1 MKKIMETE
9 GMKNK
14 EVVTTRE
21 LAESLGTSPKV
32 ILENAKKCLPF
43 KIIENGKPTYWN
55 REEATILIEQLKKSN
70 PNQNTLTGAV
80 KAVSTE
86 LTPSLRMIEAMRM
99 FEAAANEELARL
111 KAENERQKSMLIEQQ
126 PKVEFYDDVTG
137 SKDTIDMKEVA
148 KILKIKNVGRNRLFE
163 ILRSKHILDRCNQ
176 PYQRYVDA
184 GYFRIIESRFTL
196 PNGETR
202 ISLKTVV
209 FQKGL
214 DFIRNAVRG
223 A

>member
-1 MKKIMETE
+1 MTVKEVASAIGASYDTVNNSVKRLFPEIIRNGVKTVLNEYQVACI
-9 GMKNK
+9 NK
-14 EVVTTRE
+14 ELKSNNAVTDRVTFEVSSKVKNSTTDLEIIGNAISAFTQLQE
-21 LAESLGTSPKV
+21 LYVRKEAEYK
-32 ILENAKKCLPF
+32 
-43 KIIENGKPTYWN
+43 
-55 REEATILIEQLKKSN
+55 ATIQSQKEQ
-70 PNQNTLTGAV
+70 
-80 KAVSTE
+80 
-86 LTPSLRMIEAMRM
+86 
-99 FEAAANEELARL
+99 
-111 KAENERQKSMLIEQQ
+111 LIEQQ

-148 KILKIKNVGRNRLFE
+148 KILNIKNVGRNKLFE
-163 ILRSKHILDRCNQ
+163 ILRNRHVLDRCNQ

-184 GYFRIIESRFTL
+184 GYFRVIESRFTL
-196 PNGETR
+196 PDVDTR

>member
-1 MKKIMETE
+1 METE
-9 GMKNK
+9 NIKNE
-14 EVVTTRE
+14 EVVTTKE

-32 ILENAKKCLPF
+32 ILENAKKCLPC

-55 REEATILIEQLKKSN
+55 KAEATVLIEQLKKSN
-70 PNQNTLTGAV
+70 PNQHSFTGAV
-80 KAVSTE
+80 KAASTE

-99 FEAAANEELARL
+99 FEAAAKEELARL
-111 KAENERQKSMLIEQQ
+111 KAENEKQKSMLIEQQ

-148 KILKIKNVGRNRLFE
+148 KILNIKNVGRNKLFE
-163 ILRSKHILDRCNQ
+163 ILRNRHVLDRCNQ

-184 GYFRIIESRFTL
+184 VYFRVIESRFTL
-196 PNGETR
+196 PDGDTR

>member
-1 MKKIMETE
+1 MTVKEVASAIGASYDTVNNSVKRLFPEIIRNGVKTVLNEYQVACI
-9 GMKNK
+9 NK
-14 EVVTTRE
+14 ELKSNNAVTDRVTFEVSSKVKNSTTDLEIIGNAISAFTQLQE
-21 LAESLGTSPKV
+21 LYVRKEAEYK
-32 ILENAKKCLPF
+32 
-43 KIIENGKPTYWN
+43 
-55 REEATILIEQLKKSN
+55 ATIQSQKEQLI
-70 PNQNTLTGAV
+70 G
-80 KAVSTE
+80 
-86 LTPSLRMIEAMRM
+86 
-99 FEAAANEELARL
+99 
-111 KAENERQKSMLIEQQ
+111 QQ

-148 KILKIKNVGRNRLFE
+148 KILNIKNVGRNKLFE
-163 ILRSKHILDRCNQ
+163 ILRNRHVLDRCNQ

-184 GYFRIIESRFTL
+184 GYFRVIESRFTL
-196 PNGETR
+196 PDVDTR